1 MKLVIENGTDAA
13 CMALYDR
20 AALHADFDAAAR
32 EDSYSAIEEA
42 QANGS
47 CFFTHTDGDGE
58 YWLHLYID
66 EVPPPEV
73 SSFAVDPLET
83 PSFFIPS
90 GKLHYTG
97 GEYMSKED
105 SELAKKHPDR
115 LKHLDVP
122 PGVYE
127 ATFYR
132 TDFSRRVVAQ
142 KLKAVLSL
150 KERML
155 VALPNILALPVLG
168 GILAA
173 LVYTIH
179 CRFTLGCL
187 GKLALS
193 IVIGIG
199 LWLSVFAI
207 PAYGRAVDRHD
218 EIRSR
223 FPAIVGILRSKD

>member
-1 MKLVIENGTDAA
+1 MRLVIENGTDAA

-20 AALHADFDAAAR
+20 AALPADFDAAAR
-32 EDSYSAIEEA
+32 EDSYSAIETA
-42 QANGS
+42 QATGS
-47 CFFTHTDGDGE
+47 CFFTQTDGDGDH
-58 YWLHLYID
+58 WLHLYID

-73 SSFAVDPLET
+73 SSFAGDPLET

-97 GEYMSKED
+97 GEYVSKED
-105 SELAKKHPDR
+105 SELAKKYPHM

-132 TDFSRRVVAQ
+132 TDFPDRVISE
-142 KLKAVLSL
+142 KLKAVLSA

-155 VALPNILALPVLG
+155 VALPSILAWPVLG
-168 GILAA
+168 GILVA
-173 LVYTIH
+173 LMHAIH
-179 CRFTLGCL
+179 CKFTLASL
-187 GKLALS
+187 GGLALS
-193 IVIGIG
+193 MIGIG

-218 EIRSR
+218 EVQSR
-223 FPAIVGILRSKD
+223 FPAIVGILRSKH